1 MELSGVSVPRS
12 LASAPGGQ
20 VSLERGHELQSGDSL
35 APRSCGSDHPKMS
48 FVLFLPNQDFE
59 PLLLWILGEGGG
71 SSSINKPSDE
81 LKWLSWGQM
90 WFSTSL
96 ACSEGYVCNAR

>member
-1 MELSGVSVPRS
+1 MLAGRSGIERSVPRS

-20 VSLERGHELQSGDSL
+20 VSLGRGHELQPWDSL

-59 PLLLWILGEGGG
+59 PCCFGSWVGVGGG
-71 SSSINKPSDE
+71 
-81 LKWLSWGQM
+81 
-90 WFSTSL
+90 F
-96 ACSEGYVCNAR
+96 VFH